1 VKIEQLCVCCRRL
14 SKDRIMCQACFSRTQ
29 LYRWEK
35 GEQLERK
42 ERALELVE
50 ETAAENAAAVVGMFP
65 HFGGRKGQAY
75 MLYHELGYVGMK
87 TYGRI
92 KRQVKRLL
100 VQELTRRNL
109 LLPAPEFYEH
119 VRPENPGEI
128 WGEDFTEAT
137 VAGRTFKLAVV
148 LDTYDDYYLGKAV
161 DSRATAT
168 LVAKPIDQALEKTG
182 GRGPEKFL
190 LSDNG
195 SQYISA
201 AHGRLLTSVEI
212 VQRRIP
218 ACVPQ
223 YNGCVEGGMRQLK
236 SVFYNV
242 WERRVREQADEEKS
256 LLERVE
262 AVVEETVTLMNEA
275 IPRPCLGGVT
285 PADVHHGKQDV
296 RRQEIGAYRERQT
309 ARRDVSPWKRTY
321 WNVLKSGLKAEQ
333 MSDGELR
340 TKLDFFCRQPLR
352 RIARRNQ
359 EGVGDASVFLPPT
372 PSQER
377 EPPSQP
383 RRVQ

>member
-1 VKIEQLCVCCRRL
+1 VKIGQLCGRCRRVT
-14 SKDRIMCQACFSRTQ
+14 KDRIMSQACFSRTQ

-35 GEQLERK
+35 GEQLDRK
-42 ERALELVE
+42 ERTLAVAP
-50 ETAAENAAAVVGMFP
+50 ETTGENAARVVGMFP

-87 TYGRI
+87 TYDRI

-109 LLPAPEFYEH
+109 LLPAPDFYEH
-119 VRPENPGEI
+119 VRPEKSGEI
-128 WGEDFTEAT
+128 WAEDFTDAT
-137 VAGRTFKLAVV
+137 VEGRTFKVAVV
-148 LDTYDDYYLGKAV
+148 VDAHDEYYLGKAV
-161 DSRATAT
+161 DSRATAA
-168 LVAKPIDQALEKTG
+168 LVAKPIDQALQKTG
-182 GRGPEKFL
+182 GKGPEKFL

-201 AHGRLLTSVEI
+201 AHGRLLTSAEI

-242 WERRVREQADEEKS
+242 WERRLREKADEEKT
-256 LLERVE
+256 LLARVE
-262 AVVEETVTLMNEA
+262 AAVEETVTLMNEA
-275 IPRPCLGGVT
+275 IPRPCLGGVA
-285 PADVHHGKQDV
+285 PADVHNGKQDV
-296 RRQEIGAYRERQT
+296 RRQQIVAYRERE
-309 ARRDVSPWKRTY
+309 ASRRDVPPWKRTY
-321 WNVLKSGLKAEQ
+321 WDVLKSGLKAEQ
-333 MSDGELR
+333 MGDGELR

-359 EGVGDASVFLPPT
+359 E
-372 PSQER
+372 
-377 EPPSQP
+377 
-383 RRVQ
+383 RVWRTFPFFSLRHP